1 MNIVSTIVGLSVAA
15 TATPAMLQMSIAPLE
30 AQKRANNLGI
40 AESTAVTFAAQNEG
54 AVSAGTAPSG
64 CTLTPG
70 GSGDYEITCT
80 EGQGSYVQ
88 TVSRSFRLAIEDND
102 TGGSRRTFPYARPA
116 QISGAHQCPPND
128 EWGLNW
134 WNDTYEAAV
143 GACMPQVAWSQT
155 SYVLS
160 DPDDWLYD
168 INNINGWGHHSQ
180 YDDVA
185 ESPSCDD
192 NDGNNGHGNNV
203 GGYDC
208 SNPGKSNGSKGNTS
222 K

>member
-1 MNIVSTIVGLSVAA
+1 MNIVSTLVGLSVAA
-15 TATPAMLQMSIAPLE
+15 TATPAMLQMSIAPFE
-30 AQKRANNLGI
+30 AQKRANNLGT
-40 AESTAVTFAAQNEG
+40 AEAKAVTFAAQNEG
-54 AVSAGTAPSG
+54 TASVGTAPSG

-70 GSGDYEITCT
+70 GNGDYEITCT
-80 EGQGSYVQ
+80 EGEGAYVQ
-88 TVSRSFRLAIEDND
+88 TVSRSFRLAVDD
-102 TGGSRRTFPYARPA
+102 LSGTGTSSSRTFPNDRPVK
-116 QISGAHQCPPND
+116 ISGAHQCPPND

-134 WNDTYEAAV
+134 WNATYESAV

-160 DPDDWLYD
+160 NPDDWLYD
-168 INNINGWGHHSQ
+168 INNINGWGYHSQ

-185 ESPSCDD
+185 SCDD

-208 SNPGKSNGSKGNTS
+208 SNPGKSKGSNGKN

>member
-1 MNIVSTIVGLSVAA
+1 MNMVSTMVGLSIMGAA
-15 TATPAMLQMSIAPLE
+15 APSMLQMSLAPFE

-40 AESTAVTFAAQNEG
+40 AESTAVSFAAQNEG
-54 AVSAGTAPSG
+54 NVSVGTAPSG

-80 EGQGSYVQ
+80 EGQGAYVQ
-88 TVSRSFRLAIEDND
+88 TVSRSFRLAVDD
-102 TGGSRRTFPYARPA
+102 LSGTASGRTFPNERPVK
-116 QISGAHQCPPND
+116 ISGAHQCPPND

-134 WNDTYEAAV
+134 WNATYESAV

-160 DPDDWLYD
+160 NPDDWLYD

-185 ESPSCDD
+185 SCDD

-208 SNPGKSNGSKGNTS
+208 SNPGKSKGSNGKN